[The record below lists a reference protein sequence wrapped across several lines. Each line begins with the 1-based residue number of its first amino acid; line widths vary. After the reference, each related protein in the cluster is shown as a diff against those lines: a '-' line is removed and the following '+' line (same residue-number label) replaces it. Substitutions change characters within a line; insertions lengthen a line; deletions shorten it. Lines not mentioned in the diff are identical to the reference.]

1 MMTTSRLRRSSVRFL
16 VMLAATVSVCL
27 VLTAPANTAA
37 ETHDGIGSVHASNG
51 TLTLLRGVTSLEEDP
66 LPIGCNGFCG
76 YGANA
81 DGEYYRQDFN
91 GCGTYPIEWV
101 GAGSWVNHSTYM
113 GQSRR
118 VAMYDFYGKKI
129 YTTPYS
135 PSEDYTALWTDV
147 WSIETCVR

>member
-1 MMTTSRLRRSSVRFL
+1 MTTSRLRRSSVRFL
-16 VMLAATVSVCL
+16 VLLAATVSASL
-27 VLTAPANTAA
+27 ALTAPASNAA
-37 ETHDGIGSVHASNG
+37 A
-51 TLTLLRGVTSLEEDP
+51 EDP

-81 DGEYYRQDFN
+81 DGEYYRHDFN